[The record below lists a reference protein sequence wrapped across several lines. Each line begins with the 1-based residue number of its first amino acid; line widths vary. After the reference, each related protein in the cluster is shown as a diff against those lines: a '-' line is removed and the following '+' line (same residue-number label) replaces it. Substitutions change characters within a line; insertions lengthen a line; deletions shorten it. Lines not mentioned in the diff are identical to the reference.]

1 MRTFRLLLLLVVFL
15 AGPVLAQDSGQK
27 RTALLIVDI
36 QEFYFPGGAMPLVD
50 PLPAALNAGRVL
62 EEFRK
67 AGDLVVHVGHN
78 ASQGKDFHTEVTPVP
93 GEQVFYKDEVNAFNG
108 TGLLAYLQK
117 QGVGKLVICGMQTHM
132 CLEGAARAAY
142 DLGFE
147 CVVVQDACAT
157 RDLKYNGDVIAAR
170 DVHLST
176 LKTLQGGYA
185 KVVDTDAWLQQ
196 H

>member
-1 MRTFRLLLLLVVFL
+1 MRYFGLLLVVMVIL
-15 AGPVLAQDSGQK
+15 AGSGLAQDGGQK
-27 RTALLIVDI
+27 RTALLIIDI
-36 QEFYFPGGAMPLVD
+36 QEFYFPGGALPLVD
-50 PLPAALNAGRVL
+50 AKPAAQNAGLVL

-78 ASQGKDFHTEVTPVP
+78 ASQGAAFHAEVMPVA
-93 GEQVFYKDEVNAFNG
+93 GEKVFHKNEVSAFNG
-108 TGLLAYLQK
+108 TGLLAYLQE
-117 QGVGKLVICGMQTHM
+117 QGVDKLVVCGMQTHM
-132 CLEGAARAAY
+132 CLEGAVRAAY

-157 RDLKYNGDVIAAR
+157 RDLKFNGDVVAAR

-185 KVVDTDAWLQQ
+185 QVIDTDAWLQQ